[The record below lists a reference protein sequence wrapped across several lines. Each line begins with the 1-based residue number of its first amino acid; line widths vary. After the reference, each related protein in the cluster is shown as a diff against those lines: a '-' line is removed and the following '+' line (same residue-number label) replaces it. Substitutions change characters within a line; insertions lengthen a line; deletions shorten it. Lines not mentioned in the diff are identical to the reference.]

1 MSTTSDGLNTI
12 PLDESLNASLDED
25 RGRSTVLDTY
35 EVATNPTASEQD
47 SLHVLF
53 AGESQTKP
61 GHKLGPK
68 FYDYYLLHHV
78 IEGCG
83 EFSTESRTY
92 RLGPGDAFLIT
103 PNQLVSYMS
112 DADNPWRYQWI
123 AVKGNQAEALFR
135 QGGLTTEQPVVHCPG
150 TQAAAWMQP
159 IRAAFQAREHTCNL
173 TAAGCMHLMI
183 AAYASQQQRVDE
195 SVPLKPENEAQ
206 QIVRQMIRM
215 MSTQY
220 AHPFTMEQMASSLG
234 YNRAYLSRLFKQ
246 AAGMSPVTF
255 LLKLRI
261 DKGRL
266 LLRERPELTIEQIAA
281 SVGIPDALYFSKQFR
296 RFYQQAPS
304 QYRKQA
310 LFHKQDRSNELPSN
324 R

>member
-1 MSTTSDGLNTI
+1 ML
-12 PLDESLNASLDED
+12 PLDEGNSRTN
-25 RGRSTVLDTY
+25 TLDTY
-35 EVATNPTASEQD
+35 EVSTNPSAAEQD
-47 SLHVLF
+47 GLHVLF
-53 AGESQTKP
+53 TGESQTKP

-78 IEGCG
+78 IDGCG
-83 EFSTESRTY
+83 EFATESRTY
-92 RLGPGDAFLIT
+92 KLGPGDAFLIT
-103 PNQLVSYMS
+103 PNQLVSYVS
-112 DADNPWRYQWI
+112 NPHHPWRYQWI
-123 AVKGNQAEALFR
+123 AVKGNQAESIFR
-135 QGGLTTEQPVVHCPG
+135 QGGLTTEQPVVHCSG
-150 TQAAAWMQP
+150 TLAATWMQP
-159 IRAAFQAREHTCNL
+159 IRTAFQAREHTCNL
-173 TAAGCMHLMI
+173 TAVGCLHLMM

-195 SVPLKPENEAQ
+195 LVPLKPENEAQ
-206 QIVRQMIRM
+206 QIVRHMIRM

-266 LLRERPELTIEQIAA
+266 LLRERPELTVEQIAA

-296 RFYQQAPS
+296 RFYQQAPT
-304 QYRKQA
+304 QYRKQVM
-310 LFHKQDRSNELPSN
+310 HVKQEHSSSSSSSPIK
-324 R
+324 